1 MLKTENDEGMG
12 VGKADLAG
20 AKADAFPFDRGEGDA
35 EERRRHALKSLP
47 QLVCKECKGVH
58 CVDLGESSPTRIYLQ
73 NLASIQPRTSPSKFG
88 GKIQFN
94 IHFTP

>member
-1 MLKTENDEGMG
+1 MLKTENDEGMS

-47 QLVCKECKGVH
+47 QLVCGWPA
-58 CVDLGESSPTRIYLQ
+58 LGGSDQHL
-73 NLASIQPRTSPSKFG
+73 RTARS
-88 GKIQFN
+88 
-94 IHFTP
+94 